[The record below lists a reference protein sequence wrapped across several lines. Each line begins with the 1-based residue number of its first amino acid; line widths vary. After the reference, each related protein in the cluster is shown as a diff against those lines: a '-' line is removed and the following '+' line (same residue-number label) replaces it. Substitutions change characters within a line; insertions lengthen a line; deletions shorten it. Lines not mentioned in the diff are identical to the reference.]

1 MPRLRT
7 VGGEGVDRLNAISDG
22 IFAIVL
28 TLLVLQFEVPDVPP
42 SELGG
47 ALRAMR
53 PLFVSYLLSF
63 FVVGLYWVVHH
74 NLFRQIVRHDR
85 VLLYLNLLFLL
96 SVSFMPF
103 PTELIG
109 TYDTRLAWTLY
120 ALNFI
125 AIGVLM
131 TAIWQ
136 YAASSGYVADVITP
150 LDARLLTLRGLIN
163 PAVFAASIAVSAV
176 NLDAAYLVPLLIV
189 PLQVLWARTY
199 GRSNDG

>member
-22 IFAIVL
+22 VFAIVL
-28 TLLVLQFEVPDVPP
+28 TLLVLQFEVPEVPP

-63 FVVGLYWVVHH
+63 FVVGVYWVVHH
-74 NLFRQIVRHDR
+74 NLFRLIVRHDR

-103 PTELIG
+103 PTELTG
-109 TYDTRLAWTLY
+109 TYGTRLAWTLY

-125 AIGVLM
+125 AMGISM
-131 TAIWQ
+131 TAVWQ
-136 YAASSGYVADVITP
+136 YAASSGYVADEITP
-150 LDARLLTLRGLIN
+150 RAERLLTLRGLIN
-163 PAVFAASIAVSAV
+163 PAVFALSIGVSAV
-176 NLDAAYLVPLLIV
+176 SLDAAYLVPLLIA
-189 PLQVLWARTY
+189 PLQLFWARRY
-199 GRSNDG
+199 GSPDEE